1 MRNGNDSIIQKSS
14 NRKENDML
22 PHLSEVFTDFIQKL
36 QTNYGSSLEQYILDR
51 NPQSSADV
59 ERLTFEFNMKQT
71 RGYL

>member
-1 MRNGNDSIIQKSS
+1 
-14 NRKENDML
+14 ML
-22 PHLSEVFTDFIQKL
+22 TCLTEALVGLVQKL
-36 QTNYGSSLEQYILDR
+36 QTNYGSSLERYILDR